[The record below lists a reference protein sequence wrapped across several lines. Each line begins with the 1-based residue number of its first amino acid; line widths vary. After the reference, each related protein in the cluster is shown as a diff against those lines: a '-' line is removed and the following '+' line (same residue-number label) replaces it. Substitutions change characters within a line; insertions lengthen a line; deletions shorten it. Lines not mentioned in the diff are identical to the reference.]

1 MRNFIVILAA
11 FAIAVVMAGQ
21 TSAETMLYL
30 RFDNDGKTAG
40 QVVGTDSVL
49 DETANDNDGT
59 ASGTSGATAVYTS
72 DVFGSF
78 VPLTGSPNGLA
89 LDFER
94 DNKQIL
100 TVADDDSLDF
110 GPTDA
115 FTLEA
120 WVKLETLA
128 SDVTESNYRRQ
139 YVMHKK
145 SSAGLSD
152 NAVNYALLAASE
164 AGSGLRLQ
172 LGNGTANTYVGSSL
186 GITDYDWHYISV
198 AFDPVNDVV
207 RFVLDDATQTINGIT
222 FAPAANDGELT
233 IGGHYPS
240 SGTLEDW
247 TFDGMID
254 EIRISSGF
262 LAEDDLLVNAVP
274 EPSSWALTAIG
285 LLGLAAGAMQRR
297 RWAGKGSED

>member
-1 MRNFIVILAA
+1 MRHFIVILAVCIVA
-11 FAIAVVMAGQ
+11 LMMAEQ

-40 QVVGTDSVL
+40 QAVGTDSVL
-49 DETANDNDGT
+49 DETANDNDGA

-72 DVFGSF
+72 DVFGSS

-128 SDVTESNYRRQ
+128 SEVDGYDKRQ

-145 SSAGLSD
+145 SSTGVGD
-152 NAVNYALLAASE
+152 DAVNYSLLASND
-164 AGSGLRLQ
+164 GGTLKMQ
-172 LGNGTANTYVGSSL
+172 LGNGVDSNAQIDSSL
-186 GITDYDWHYISV
+186 RITDKNWHYISA
-198 AFDPVNDVV
+198 AFDPVTDVI
-207 RFVLDDATQTINGIT
+207 RFMLDDQIETKTGIT
-222 FAPAANDGELT
+222 FTPAGNDGELT
-233 IGGHYPS
+233 IGGHYNN
-240 SGTLEDW
+240 SGSLEAW

-262 LAEDDLLVNAVP
+262 LAGDDLLINAVP
-274 EPSSWALTAIG
+274 EPSS
-285 LLGLAAGAMQRR
+285 
-297 RWAGKGSED
+297 